1 MAVNQKTSKIT
12 NSEYDSLISKSIDLK
27 NNKEKSIVEGKVV
40 AIETDTIIVDVGLKS
55 EGRIPITEFSRP
67 GKNPE
72 INIGDSVKVFVDRVD
87 GVNGE
92 TKLSYE
98 KALKQSAWNS
108 LQDSFDNNKTVTGT
122 PYNKVKGG
130 MSVNLDGVTAFLPG
144 SQIDNRQIVIDTK
157 ELLDKPLE
165 LMILK
170 MDKYRGNIVV
180 SRKAISE
187 IEIKKQREK
196 LLTNIKEGSILEGR
210 IKNITDYGAFIDLGG
225 IDGLVHITDIAWRRI
240 NHPSD
245 LLEVGN
251 QVKVK
256 ILKYDEEIT
265 RLSLGIKQLTDDP
278 WINVDKYFEIEKN
291 YDGEISGINDQGIF
305 LSINNVNKY
314 FEIEKDYDCEVFAI
328 ADQGV
333 FLSMNDFDGFIPTA
347 ELTWLKKPPHPSK
360 IVQIKDKI
368 KVKILE
374 IDSEKRRL
382 NCSLKR
388 LKQNPWLSI
397 KEKFK
402 VNDIID
408 TKIVN
413 IVDFGIFVKVYDEI
427 DGMIHISD
435 LDWDESKC
443 LSILSNFKK
452 GEKVS
457 VKILDINIDKERIS
471 LSIKHLVNNPILDF
485 ILKKPLK
492 SIISGKI
499 ISINEKGLTVN
510 ISKNI
515 NGFIKKTDLAKDKS
529 EQRIDRFAVNETID
543 SMITSFDEK
552 SKKINLSIKD
562 IEINE
567 EKKLLKKYGSKD
579 SGASLGDIL
588 TDALKEKKS
597 N

>member
-12 NSEYDSLISKSIDLK
+12 NSEYDSLISSNLDLK

-40 AIETDTIIVDVGLKS
+40 AIEVDTVIVDVGLKS
-55 EGRIPITEFSRP
+55 EGRIPITEFSKS

-87 GVNGE
+87 DANGE

-108 LQDSFDNNKTVTGT
+108 LQYSFDNNKTVTGT
-122 PYNKVKGG
+122 PYSKVKGG
-130 MSVNLDGVTAFLPG
+130 MSVNLDGVIAFLPG
-144 SQIDNRQIVIDTK
+144 SQIDNRQFITDTK
-157 ELLDKPLE
+157 ELIAKPLE

-180 SRKAISE
+180 SRKAISD
-187 IEIKKQREK
+187 IEIKKQREE

-225 IDGLVHITDIAWRRI
+225 IDGLVHITDISWRKI

-245 LLEVGN
+245 ILEVGN

-256 ILKYDEEIT
+256 VLKYDEEIT

-291 YDGEISGINDQGIF
+291 YDGEVYGMNDQGIF
-305 LSINNVNKY
+305 LSMNN
-314 FEIEKDYDCEVFAI
+314 
-328 ADQGV
+328 
-333 FLSMNDFDGFIPTA
+333 FDGFVQTT
-347 ELTWLKKPPHPSK
+347 ELSWLKKPPHPSK

-374 IDSEKRRL
+374 IDSDKKRL

-388 LKQNPWLSI
+388 LKKNPWLYI

-402 VNDIID
+402 VNDVIN

-413 IVDFGIFVKVYDEI
+413 IVDFGIFVEVYDEI

-443 LSILSNFKK
+443 PSILSNYKK

-471 LSIKHLVNNPILDF
+471 LSIKHLLNDPILDF
-485 ILKKPLK
+485 ILKKPVK

-510 ISKNI
+510 IAKNI
-515 NGFIKKTDLAKDKS
+515 NGFIKKKDLAKDEL
-529 EQRIDRFAVNETID
+529 EQRINRFAINETID

-552 SKKINLSIKD
+552 SKKINLSIKH

-567 EKKLLKKYGSKD
+567 EKKLLNKYGSKD

-588 TDALKEKKS
+588 TDVLKENKS
-597 N
+597 S